1 MRCDEYHRR
10 EAICNLR
17 AKDYAL
23 VRTRPEMAKGSRC
36 VSSRRSS
43 CLNEEAADRAASTPK
58 KTSVENHEVKLL
70 LHVVSDQFRTGNAAV
85 IGSSAPV
92 VNIPLG
98 IRIE

>member
-1 MRCDEYHRR
+1 
-10 EAICNLR
+10 
-17 AKDYAL
+17 
-23 VRTRPEMAKGSRC
+23 MAKGSRR

-43 CLNEEAADRAASTPK
+43 CLNEEAADWAASTRK
-58 KTSVENHEVKLL
+58 NQASKITRLKLL

-92 VNIPLG
+92 VNISLG